1 VLSVPHLVV
10 IFIIAL
16 VVFGP
21 EKLPGLARALGKAM
35 ADFRRVTTDFRTQID
50 DEMREM
56 ERQTRL
62 QELAAAE
69 SAIPSNPST
78 SFGEPAATP
87 AVAAP
92 AAAPAA
98 EPAVTPAEHTSDTAH
113 TPDTASSENPTDGHT
128 QRA

>member
-21 EKLPGLARALGKAM
+21 EKLPALARALGKAM
-35 ADFRRVTTDFRTQID
+35 ADFRRVTTDLRTQID

-69 SAIPSNPST
+69 SAIPSNP
-78 SFGEPAATP
+78 
-87 AVAAP
+87 
-92 AAAPAA
+92 APAA
-98 EPAVTPAEHTSDTAH
+98 EPAAATATEPAAEPITTPAEHT
-113 TPDTASSENPTDGHT
+113 PDTSTGDNPTDGHS
-128 QRA
+128 QPA